1 MFYFNDVRPLSQIND
16 SSPLEFAI
24 PNQGSEYID
33 LKRTRLHVKLKV
45 VHDDVTSSPLAEDE
59 KVGPINLF
67 LQSLFSQVSVSLG
80 NQLVS
85 SANNHYPYKSM
96 LKTLLNYGADAKSSQ
111 LTSQLFYK
119 DTGNDNDDIESTDAV
134 AGGNDGL
141 LKRGDYIAK
150 SQEITMVGNL
160 FEDVFNMDRYL
171 INGVKL
177 NVTLYRTDPQFCLM
191 SGVANTKYKISILD
205 ASLKVCYLKVNP
217 ALILAHNT
225 LFEEKTN
232 GKPNNALYPYVK
244 TEVKSTTIPVSTESF
259 TIENISNPVAHR
271 YTVAFVESSSM
282 TGSLVKNPY
291 NFKLSMIKKVT
302 LNVNGV
308 SLPGRSSSAD
318 DADTYLNLFDG
329 VNVKRESKGNFISR
343 KEFLL
348 GSALFVFELNETG
361 TEHLSLVR
369 RGNVSLEIQFN
380 AALTKSL
387 SCIVMT
393 ERTSRIEIDQAR
405 NVYVK

>member
-1 MFYFNDVRPLSQIND
+1 MF
-16 SSPLEFAI
+16 
-24 PNQGSEYID
+24 
-33 LKRTRLHVKLKV
+33 
-45 VHDDVTSSPLAEDE
+45 
-59 KVGPINLF
+59 
-67 LQSLFSQVSVSLG
+67 
-80 NQLVS
+80 
-85 SANNHYPYKSM
+85 
-96 LKTLLNYGADAKSSQ
+96 KTLLNYGADAKSSQ

-141 LKRGDYIAK
+141 LKRGDFIAK

-160 FEDVFNMDRYL
+160 FEDVFSMDRYL

-191 SGVANTKYKISILD
+191 SGVGNTKYKISILD
-205 ASLKVCYLKVNP
+205 ATLKVCYLKVNP

-232 GKPNNALYPYVK
+232 GKPNNALYSYVK

-282 TGSLVKNPY
+282 SGSLVKNPY
-291 NFKLSMIKKVT
+291 NFQSSVIKKVT

-308 SLPGRSSSAD
+308 SLPGRASSAD

-380 AALTKSL
+380 AALTKTL

-393 ERTSRIEIDQAR
+393 ERTSLIEIDQAR